1 VNLKEEINFSV
12 WCDFIQRDFL
22 DGEFVELIDTK
33 LIEGATSNP
42 AIFQQ
47 SITNSTAYQ
56 QQINMLQANDE
67 KKIYEDLFCTDIKKA
82 AQILKPLYDDSDE
95 NGFISFDIDPR
106 LYNDASGMH
115 KEGVRLYQQIKF
127 DNVMIKI
134 PATQAG
140 YSAMQ
145 SLTSLGISI
154 NATLIFSPQQAI
166 ESAKALDAGIKVSV
180 KETKAVI
187 SVFVSHFDSLFDKDK
202 IGIINATKCYHE
214 IQKFKNL
221 HIRTLF
227 VSTKIDNLIF
237 PHSINMTSL
246 QTIKAWAKDGIKE
259 QSNIISEN
267 DCDEYFT
274 HLKQNG
280 IDIKNAYEILLKD
293 ELSAFRVSFAQLLN
307 KVKL

>member
-1 VNLKEEINFSV
+1 MNLKEEINFSL

-22 DGEFVELIDTK
+22 DGEFVDLIDKK
-33 LIEGATSNP
+33 LIQGATTNLDV
-42 AIFQQ
+42 FQNVI
-47 SITNSTAYQ
+47 SISDAYQ
-56 QQINMLQANDE
+56 QQINMLQANDD

-82 AQILKPLYDDSDE
+82 VQILKPLYDDNDE
-95 NGFISFDIDPR
+95 NGFVSFDIDPR

-115 KEGVRLYQQIKF
+115 KEGIRLYDQIKS
-127 DNVMIKI
+127 DNVMVKI
-134 PATQAG
+134 PATPAG
-140 YSAMQ
+140 YSAMK

-154 NATLIFSPQQAI
+154 NATLIFSSQQAI
-166 ESAKALDAGIKVSV
+166 ESAKTLDAGIKISG

-187 SVFVSHFDSLFDKDK
+187 SVCASHFDSLFDEHK

-227 VSTKIDNLIF
+227 ISNEIDNLIF
-237 PHSINMTSL
+237 PDTINMASL
-246 QTIKAWAKDGIKE
+246 EAIKDWNKNGIKE
-259 QSNIISEN
+259 QSDIISEN
-267 DCDEYFT
+267 ECDEYFT
-274 HLKQNG
+274 HLKENG

-293 ELSAFRVSFAQLLN
+293 ELSAFRVSFDKLLN